1 MMILAGKVF
10 YREDPIGFSARL
22 IIIGAASSI
31 NLALNLPG
39 TLGVYQDILAS
50 RFYVQEIAENRI
62 KMEKGPMAKSGA

>member
-39 TLGVYQDILAS
+39 TLGLYQDILAS
-50 RFYVQEIAENRI
+50 QFYKQEVPENRMTVD
-62 KMEKGPMAKSGA
+62 KKVL